1 MTASAPSFG
10 HWSHEGRTSETGCGF
25 IRTCIVI
32 GRSLA
37 GSIHFRAD
45 GRLERHARGL
55 ARGFRSRHFS
65 GQIFHDGKP
74 DSAVPRALAKKRHS
88 KLRSPGPEE
97 PDRLMGP
104 RGGVARC
111 VQATSVAAV
120 ATGCQRLHYLV
131 TVPASLH
138 IDATRCPLCQHE
150 LAFGDAGRGMPWRS
164 IRAT

>member
-104 RGGVARC
+104 PGWCSSLRTSDIGGSR
-111 VQATSVAAV
+111 SD
-120 ATGCQRLHYLV
+120 R
-131 TVPASLH
+131 VPEAPLSGNRPGIPAHRRHPLSSLP
-138 IDATRCPLCQHE
+138 A
-150 LAFGDAGRGMPWRS
+150 
-164 IRAT
+164 